1 MVRRK
6 GRLIPVTIYLS
17 QELVD
22 ALDELVEVDMYP
34 SRSEAIRAAVRDLL
48 DRKFPVA
55 RQALQRWFQQ
65 WLSEHHL

>member
-22 ALDELVEVDMYP
+22 ALDELVEAEMYS
-34 SRSEAIRAAVRDLL
+34 SRSEAVRVAVRDLV
-48 DRKFPVA
+48 DRKLPVA
-55 RQALQRWFQQ
+55 RQVFQR
-65 WLSEHHL
+65 WLSEQYF